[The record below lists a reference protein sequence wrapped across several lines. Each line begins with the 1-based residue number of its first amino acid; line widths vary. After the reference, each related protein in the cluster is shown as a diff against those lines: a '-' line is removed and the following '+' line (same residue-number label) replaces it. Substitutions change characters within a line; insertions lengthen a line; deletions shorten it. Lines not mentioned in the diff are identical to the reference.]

1 MEYLK
6 LEDARAL
13 LHHCLEEG
21 RIISTRHF
29 REELA
34 NEQLTFE
41 DAWTVLRSGTLYQE
55 PDQDLKTG
63 EWKYRVEG
71 YEPGG
76 KWLVVVVCFK
86 TLDTAAL
93 ITVFSV
99 TSKGRK

>member
-1 MEYLK
+1 MLWRSFTTASK
-6 LEDARAL
+6 
-13 LHHCLEEG
+13 EG
-21 RIISTRHF
+21 RIITTRHF

-41 DAWTVLRSGTLYQE
+41 DAWIVLRSGAIYQE
-55 PDQDLKTG
+55 PDQDVKTG
-63 EWKYRVEG
+63 YWKYRVEG

-86 TLDTAAL
+86 TLDTVAL